1 MIVEEEAKQGAGRG
15 PAGDVAEAPEPGGAS
30 RSTGGWRTWVLVFG
44 VFVIPILLYAAIP
57 AVAALPIPPGRKV
70 AFSAALVIGAE
81 GTFLVSALVLGREA
95 VRRYRRFLNPRNWF
109 GRSPRG

>member
-1 MIVEEEAKQGAGRG
+1 MIGEEARKSPETEE
-15 PAGDVAEAPEPGGAS
+15 PARDVAAPPGPDDAS
-30 RSTGGWRTWVLVFG
+30 RPPGGWRTWVLVLG

-95 VRRYRRFLNPRNWF
+95 VRRYRRYLNPRNWF
-109 GRSPRG
+109 GRSGRD